1 MKIIAIDG
9 PSGSGKGTVAKEVA
23 KRLGYT
29 YVDTGAMYRCV
40 SLKSLREN
48 LEENEE
54 EKIVSLL
61 KNMDI
66 KLTNDGKVF
75 MDNEDVSDKIRTIE
89 VTSRVS
95 KISSI
100 IKLREIMREKQRA
113 LANNRNI
120 VMEGRDIT
128 TEVFPNAD
136 YKIYLDASVDER
148 ARRRQLQ
155 NEEKGIEST
164 LEEVK
169 KAIIERDHDDTH
181 RPVGALTR
189 NDTQIYIDSS
199 NMEIEEV
206 INKILEIVG
215 ERNEFKR

>member
-9 PSGSGKGTVAKEVA
+9 PSGSGKGTIAKEVA

-40 SLKSLREN
+40 SLKSLREG
-48 LEENEE
+48 LEEKDEE
-54 EKIVSLL
+54 NIVNLL
-61 KNMDI
+61 INMDI

-75 MDNEDVSDKIRTIE
+75 LDDEDVSDKIRTME
-89 VTSRVS
+89 VTHRVS

-100 IKLREIMREKQRA
+100 IELREVMREKQRD
-113 LANNRNI
+113 LANKGNI

-128 TEVFPNAD
+128 TEVFPDAD
-136 YKIYLDASVDER
+136 YKFYLDASVEER
-148 ARRRQLQ
+148 AKRRQKQ

-164 LEEVK
+164 YEEVK
-169 KAIIERDHDDTH
+169 AAIEERDYDDMH

-189 NDTQIYIDSS
+189 TEDQIYIDSS
-199 NMEIEEV
+199 NMTIEEV
-206 INKILEIVG
+206 INKILSIVG
-215 ERNEFKR
+215 E

>member
-9 PSGSGKGTVAKEVA
+9 PSGSGKGTIAKEIA

-40 SLKSLREN
+40 SLKSIREDI
-48 LEENEE
+48 EPSEE
-54 EKIVSLL
+54 EKIVDLL

-66 KLTNDGKVF
+66 KMTNDWKVY
-75 MDNEDVSDKIRTIE
+75 MDGEDVSDEIRSTE
-89 VTSRVS
+89 VTHKVS
-95 KISSI
+95 KISPI
-100 IKLREIMREKQRA
+100 VELREVMREKQRE
-113 LANNRNI
+113 LASKDNI

-128 TEVFPNAD
+128 TEVFPDAD
-136 YKIYLDASVDER
+136 YKFYLDASVDER

-169 KAIIERDHDDTH
+169 AAIEERDYDDMH

-189 NDTQIYIDSS
+189 TPEQVYIDSS
-199 NMEIEEV
+199 NMKIEEV
-206 INKILEIVG
+206 IDKILSIVG
-215 ERNEFKR
+215 E